1 MTELIKYL
9 PTLAWVVPLL
19 VAGFLWKQVFWL
31 FGVII
36 IPDDSIGM
44 VSKKFVL
51 FGSSKELPANRIIA
65 LNGEAGYQADT
76 LAPGLHIGLWPWQF
90 DVTLTPFFEVPSG
103 CIGVVEACDGSA
115 MPAGRVIAKEV
126 LCSDFQNARAFLE
139 AGGERG
145 PQMSML
151 PPGKWRINTLLFK
164 LQAVRMTNVSEGTI
178 GVITAKDGTPLSNG
192 RIIAKHVDCDSFQDA
207 KAFMAA
213 GGERGPQSTIVP
225 QGTYRINPYL
235 FDIELVEVTNIP
247 DSQVGVVTTKE
258 GKPLATGEIAGAE
271 IAGHSGFQNPQAF
284 INANG
289 SKGLQEQVLQ
299 AGRYF
304 INPHFATVALVPMTS
319 VPIAHVGV
327 VVSYVGAEGTDVT
340 GASFKNG
347 NLVSK
352 GQKGVW
358 SEPLDPGKYAI
369 NPLTHS
375 VKMVP
380 TANVVLNW
388 SDGKSEE
395 HKLDAH
401 LSTIHVRSSD
411 GFPFSLNVSQIIH
424 IPRND
429 ASKVIARFGSTEAL
443 VSQVLEPMIG
453 NYFRNAAQNSDVI
466 DFLVKRTERQ
476 AEAKLAIST
485 ALSEYDVAAVE
496 TLIGEI
502 APPEDLMKTLTDR
515 KLAGQEAV
523 TYETQRTAQ
532 GVRQSLL
539 QATALANTQAQVV
552 DAERQV
558 AIADFVAAAAVSKA
572 KGDAEA
578 KTINAKADAEVV
590 KVVGEAEAGKVLA
603 IGQAEATV
611 IKDKIASMDSGNYAM
626 VQVAEALSKSG
637 SALVPT
643 IVAGAGGANGN
654 GGLVDVLLGN
664 MLLEHSGKTT
674 KNKGDNYPVAKL
686 DPSEVKPV

>member
-1 MTELIKYL
+1 MTELTQYL
-9 PTLAWVVPLL
+9 PTLAWALPLIL
-19 VAGFLWKQVFWL
+19 AIVLWKQVFWL

-51 FGSSKELPANRIIA
+51 FGANKELPAIRIIA

-90 DVTLTPFFEVPSG
+90 DVILDKFFEIPSG
-103 CIGVVEACDGSA
+103 SMGIVEASDGAA
-115 MPAGRVIAKEV
+115 MPAGRVVAKEV
-126 LCSDFQNARAFLE
+126 VCSDFQNAREFLE

-164 LQAVRMTNVSEGTI
+164 LQVVEMTKISDGMI
-178 GVITAKDGTPLSNG
+178 GVVTAKDGAPLSNG
-192 RIIAKHVDCDSFQDA
+192 RIIAKHVACDSFQDV

-213 GGERGPQSTIVP
+213 GGERGPQMSIIP
-225 QGTYRINPYL
+225 QGTYRINPL
-235 FDIELVEVTNIP
+235 IFDVQLVEITNIP
-247 DSQVGVVTTKE
+247 VSEVGIVTTNE
-258 GKPLATGEIAGAE
+258 GTPLEKGEIAGGVVN
-271 IAGHSGFQNPQAF
+271 GHKGFQDPQTF
-284 INANG
+284 IDSGG

-304 INPHFATVALVPMTS
+304 INPHFATVKLVPMTT

-327 VVSYVGAEGTDVT
+327 IVSYVGTEGKDVT
-340 GASFKNG
+340 GDSLKNG
-347 NLVSK
+347 NLVTK

-358 SEPLDPGKYAI
+358 TEPLDPGMYAI
-369 NPLTHS
+369 NPKTHS
-375 VKMVP
+375 VKLVP

-388 SDGKSEE
+388 ADGKSEE
-395 HKLDAH
+395 HKLDVH
-401 LSTIHVRSSD
+401 LSTIHVRSFD
-411 GFPFSLNVSQIIH
+411 GFPFDLNVSQIIH
-424 IPRND
+424 IPSKD
-429 ASKVIARFGSTEAL
+429 ASKVIARFGSTESL

-466 DFLVKRTERQ
+466 DFLAKRTERQ
-476 AEAKLAIST
+476 SEAKEAITAALAQ
-485 ALSEYDVAAVE
+485 YDVAAVE

-502 APPEDLMKTLTDR
+502 TPPEALMKTLTDR
-515 KLAGQEAV
+515 KLAGQEAI
-523 TYETQRTAQ
+523 TYETQRLAQ
-532 GVRQSLL
+532 GVRQSLE
-539 QATALANTQAQVV
+539 QATALANTQAGVV
-552 DAERQV
+552 DSERKV
-558 AIADFVAAAAVSKA
+558 AIANYVASAAVAKA

-603 IGQAEATV
+603 IGQAEAAV

-626 VQVAEALSKSG
+626 VQVAEALAKSG

-664 MLLEHSGKTT
+664 MLLDHTAKNANT
-674 KNKGDNYPVAKL
+674 KANQVSK
-686 DPSEVKPV
+686 SEL